1 MGAPRGGPGLVSL
14 ATFPP
19 IVKWAVRSLWAA
31 AAGAMTVYGVALIG
45 GPGDP
50 ASEAYKALFVALIVL
65 PACLCLVRAL
75 LVAEQRWPWAVCGAG
90 MLCWAAGEVAFF
102 QVIEGQESP
111 PYPSIVDGLWIG
123 YYGFSLAALLML
135 MKAGIARFRTSLWID
150 ALVGALAVAAL
161 AAAVVIEPV
170 LDSTGASVAAV
181 ATTMAYPFIDV
192 LIVGLLIAVFAISDG
207 RVGRIWALLAV
218 VWTLQGALDI
228 VYLLQATSGTY
239 AFGTWLDFSWPAL
252 MLVIAVAAWHK
263 PTVTTCA
270 QEQGWGSLAMTIG
283 FAVVGLT
290 LIALDRWHAL
300 NSVAIILAA
309 LTLAAAFVHTAMT
322 FADMRA
328 LASGRELARERT
340 LILDAAGEGIVGTD
354 AAGRV
359 TFMNPA
365 GKRMTGYVPGELT
378 GRSLHETLHHTK
390 PDGSP
395 YPKRDCPMHASLL
408 DGAIH
413 HCDQDVYWR
422 KDGSSFPVEYT
433 STPIADATGI
443 RGAVVV
449 FHDVTQRRELEHV
462 KDEFTS
468 VVSHELRTP
477 LTSIR
482 GSLGLLE
489 SGVLGP
495 LSDRAQRMIQIAVQN
510 TDRLVRLINDILDLE
525 RLDAD
530 AMRLRRSTC
539 DTEGLIGRATEAML
553 ATALA
558 ARVTLV
564 VDAAPAKFEA
574 DADRIIQLLTNLI
587 DNAVKFSPPGGTI
600 QIGAQRRSEDILF
613 TVRDSGRG
621 IPADKLESI
630 FGRFQQVDSSDSRQ
644 SGGTG
649 LGLAICRSIVEHH
662 GGRIWASSTPGEG
675 STFSFALP
683 AAPVPAGEYRPRPGG
698 TRGAVLICDDN
709 AEILEVIGTMLEE
722 GGYHVI
728 PALSGE
734 EAIEC
739 AIAER
744 PDVILLDLQL
754 PGMSGVE
761 TVMALRDHAETAA
774 IPVIVLSVLPRSDE
788 EMAKRAFMDWI
799 EKPAAPE
806 ELFAALERAIGPVD
820 DAYRAVFIE
829 RVPAVAETLRGL
841 FTRHGVVSFATT
853 GGPEAAALCRRV
865 RVDLLVLD
873 DDVPAV
879 DGVEIKR
886 WLGLQ
891 KSLSDLPIVGFDALH
906 VEAAERERRSVGAVT
921 QVLTKGH
928 FTPEEFQ
935 WRVMTLLARPHIGRR
950 AGDESCV

>member
-1 MGAPRGGPGLVSL
+1 
-14 ATFPP
+14 
-19 IVKWAVRSLWAA
+19 
-31 AAGAMTVYGVALIG
+31 
-45 GPGDP
+45 
-50 ASEAYKALFVALIVL
+50 
-65 PACLCLVRAL
+65 
-75 LVAEQRWPWAVCGAG
+75 
-90 MLCWAAGEVAFF
+90 
-102 QVIEGQESP
+102 
-111 PYPSIVDGLWIG
+111 
-123 YYGFSLAALLML
+123 
-135 MKAGIARFRTSLWID
+135 
-150 ALVGALAVAAL
+150 
-161 AAAVVIEPV
+161 
-170 LDSTGASVAAV
+170 
-181 ATTMAYPFIDV
+181 
-192 LIVGLLIAVFAISDG
+192 
-207 RVGRIWALLAV
+207 
-218 VWTLQGALDI
+218 
-228 VYLLQATSGTY
+228 
-239 AFGTWLDFSWPAL
+239 
-252 MLVIAVAAWHK
+252 
-263 PTVTTCA
+263 
-270 QEQGWGSLAMTIG
+270 
-283 FAVVGLT
+283 
-290 LIALDRWHAL
+290 
-300 NSVAIILAA
+300 
-309 LTLAAAFVHTAMT
+309 
-322 FADMRA
+322 
-328 LASGRELARERT
+328 
-340 LILDAAGEGIVGTD
+340 
-354 AAGRV
+354 
-359 TFMNPA
+359 
-365 GKRMTGYVPGELT
+365 
-378 GRSLHETLHHTK
+378 
-390 PDGSP
+390 
-395 YPKRDCPMHASLL
+395 
-408 DGAIH
+408 
-413 HCDQDVYWR
+413 
-422 KDGSSFPVEYT
+422 
-433 STPIADATGI
+433 
-443 RGAVVV
+443 
-449 FHDVTQRRELEHV
+449 
-462 KDEFTS
+462 
-468 VVSHELRTP
+468 
-477 LTSIR
+477 
-482 GSLGLLE
+482 
-489 SGVLGP
+489 
-495 LSDRAQRMIQIAVQN
+495 MIQIAVQN

-644 SGGTG
+644 KRRDRPRPGDLPLDRRAPRRSD
-649 LGLAICRSIVEHH
+649 LGVQHARRGQHLLVRAAR
-662 GGRIWASSTPGEG
+662 
-675 STFSFALP
+675 
-683 AAPVPAGEYRPRPGG
+683 APVPAGEYRPRPGG

-739 AIAER
+739 CDRGAPRRDPARPAAAGDER
-744 PDVILLDLQL
+744 RRDRHGAPRPRRDGRD
-754 PGMSGVE
+754 SGDRAQRAA
-761 TVMALRDHAETAA
+761 ALRRGDGQARVHGLDREAR
-774 IPVIVLSVLPRSDE
+774 RSRG
-788 EMAKRAFMDWI
+788 ALRRAG
-799 EKPAAPE
+799 
-806 ELFAALERAIGPVD
+806 RAIGPVD

-928 FTPEEFQ
+928 S
-935 WRVMTLLARPHIGRR
+935 RR
-950 AGDESCV
+950 RSFSGAS

>member
-1 MGAPRGGPGLVSL
+1 MDLSVNRGALTPGVGAPRGGPGLVSL

-283 FAVVGLT
+283 FAVVGIT

-378 GRSLHETLHHTK
+378 GAACTRPCTTRSPTAPRIRSVTA
-390 PDGSP
+390 PCTRRCSTA
-395 YPKRDCPMHASLL
+395 RSTTATRTCT
-408 DGAIH
+408 GA
-413 HCDQDVYWR
+413 R
-422 KDGSSFPVEYT
+422 TAAPSRSST
-433 STPIADATGI
+433 
-443 RGAVVV
+443 
-449 FHDVTQRRELEHV
+449 
-462 KDEFTS
+462 
-468 VVSHELRTP
+468 
-477 LTSIR
+477 
-482 GSLGLLE
+482 
-489 SGVLGP
+489 
-495 LSDRAQRMIQIAVQN
+495 RA
-510 TDRLVRLINDILDLE
+510 
-525 RLDAD
+525 
-530 AMRLRRSTC
+530 RRSPTQP
-539 DTEGLIGRATEAML
+539 ASV
-553 ATALA
+553 
-558 ARVTLV
+558 ARSWSFTTS
-564 VDAAPAKFEA
+564 
-574 DADRIIQLLTNLI
+574 R
-587 DNAVKFSPPGGTI
+587 S
-600 QIGAQRRSEDILF
+600 GASSSTSRTSSRRS
-613 TVRDSGRG
+613 
-621 IPADKLESI
+621 
-630 FGRFQQVDSSDSRQ
+630 
-644 SGGTG
+644 
-649 LGLAICRSIVEHH
+649 
-662 GGRIWASSTPGEG
+662 
-675 STFSFALP
+675 
-683 AAPVPAGEYRPRPGG
+683 
-698 TRGAVLICDDN
+698 
-709 AEILEVIGTMLEE
+709 
-722 GGYHVI
+722 
-728 PALSGE
+728 
-734 EAIEC
+734 
-739 AIAER
+739 
-744 PDVILLDLQL
+744 
-754 PGMSGVE
+754 
-761 TVMALRDHAETAA
+761 
-774 IPVIVLSVLPRSDE
+774 
-788 EMAKRAFMDWI
+788 
-799 EKPAAPE
+799 
-806 ELFAALERAIGPVD
+806 
-820 DAYRAVFIE
+820 
-829 RVPAVAETLRGL
+829 
-841 FTRHGVVSFATT
+841 
-853 GGPEAAALCRRV
+853 
-865 RVDLLVLD
+865 
-873 DDVPAV
+873 
-879 DGVEIKR
+879 
-886 WLGLQ
+886 
-891 KSLSDLPIVGFDALH
+891 
-906 VEAAERERRSVGAVT
+906 
-921 QVLTKGH
+921 
-928 FTPEEFQ
+928 
-935 WRVMTLLARPHIGRR
+935 
-950 AGDESCV
+950 